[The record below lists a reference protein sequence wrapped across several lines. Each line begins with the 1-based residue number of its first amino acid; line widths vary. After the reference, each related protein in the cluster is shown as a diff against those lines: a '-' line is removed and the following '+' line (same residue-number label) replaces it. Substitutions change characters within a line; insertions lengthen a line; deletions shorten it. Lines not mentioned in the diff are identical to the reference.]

1 MRDFKGLQVWR
12 KAHALT
18 LNVYRVTRFRSRREH
33 AALVNQAR
41 RAAMSVAANI
51 AEGCAR
57 ATQRDFVKF
66 LNISYASSAE
76 LEYHLILA
84 RDLRL
89 LNAGDFRSLAEQIE
103 EVQRMLAGL
112 QKRVHGAAS
121 GSATPKPPS
130 AVADGS

>member
-18 LNVYRVTRFRSRREH
+18 LSVYRVTRFRSRREH

-84 RDLRL
+84 RDLHL
-89 LNAGDFRSLAEQIE
+89 LNAGDFRALAAQIE

-112 QKRVHGAAS
+112 QKRVRGPAS
-121 GSATPKPPS
+121 GSATPKGPS
-130 AVADGS
+130 AVADSS

>member
-1 MRDFKGLQVWR
+1 MRDFKGLLVWR

-33 AALVNQAR
+33 AARVNQAR
-41 RAAMSVAANI
+41 RAAMPVAANI

-66 LNISYASSAE
+66 LNISFASSAE
-76 LEYHLILA
+76 LEHHLILA

-89 LNAGDFRSLAEQIE
+89 LSAADFRALTDQIG

-112 QKRVHGAAS
+112 QKRVRRTAA
-121 GSATPKPPS
+121 GSAAATGPGD
-130 AVADGS
+130 VANSS